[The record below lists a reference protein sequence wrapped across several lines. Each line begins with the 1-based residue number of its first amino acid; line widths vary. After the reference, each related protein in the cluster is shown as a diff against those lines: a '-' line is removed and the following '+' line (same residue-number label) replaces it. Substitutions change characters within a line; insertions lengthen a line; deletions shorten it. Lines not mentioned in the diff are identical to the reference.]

1 MSRLPFISFY
11 FEIEKVQLLQNITL
25 NENFTS
31 KPSCMKFSTSFKHP
45 PNTKRAPI
53 NTKYLPFLLLGTS
66 LSESKSFFLHLT
78 ADEGEKKTL
87 KREQE
92 GREVHLSEPN
102 ISPNA
107 KRKRG
112 GQSPRTRRIVKTL
125 FFAEVK
131 SLKSRNRQERH

>member
-1 MSRLPFISFY
+1 MSCLPFISFY

-25 NENFTS
+25 NENFIS

-53 NTKYLPFLLLGTS
+53 NTKYLPFLLFETS

-78 ADEGEKKTL
+78 ADEGEK
-87 KREQE
+87 
-92 GREVHLSEPN
+92 
-102 ISPNA
+102 NA
-107 KRKRG
+107 
-112 GQSPRTRRIVKTL
+112 RTRRSRGSSLGTKHFTQRQTEVRRSKSPDEAYCKTL
-125 FFAEVK
+125 FAAEVK